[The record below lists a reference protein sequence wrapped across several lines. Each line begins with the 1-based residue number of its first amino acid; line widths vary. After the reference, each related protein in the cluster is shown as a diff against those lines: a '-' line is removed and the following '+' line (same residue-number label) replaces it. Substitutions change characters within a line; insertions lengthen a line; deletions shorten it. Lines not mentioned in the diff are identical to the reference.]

1 MVIGELNAKVGSGN
15 TNRVTATGT
24 HGKGGITEM
33 ETCPVISEQQMG
45 LLLVDI
51 LEKRGKDAGWDHQL
65 VVAEI
70 KMKLLAVKKDRS
82 TRSKYCI
89 LKLKD
94 QR

>member
-1 MVIGELNAKVGSGN
+1 
-15 TNRVTATGT
+15 
-24 HGKGGITEM
+24 M

-51 LEKRGKDAGWDHQL
+51 PVKRGKDAGWDHQL

-89 LKLKD
+89 
-94 QR
+94 